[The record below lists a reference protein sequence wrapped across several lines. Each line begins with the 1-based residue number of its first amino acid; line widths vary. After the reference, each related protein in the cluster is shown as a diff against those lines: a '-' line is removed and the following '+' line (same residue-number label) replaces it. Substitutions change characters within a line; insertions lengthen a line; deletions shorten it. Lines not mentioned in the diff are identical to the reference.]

1 MSTDRDFQRITA
13 AWLEEMPDH
22 APDHALDAIL
32 DAVDHTEQVRRPI
45 LGFPRT
51 LTVRG
56 WLPLVA
62 ALAAAGAILLGA
74 AFLLTVGGQ
83 RTTPVPPANGVPLT
97 TTGPLPTDTSPP
109 TDEPSPVASAKG
121 APIVLRGQWL
131 ANAPPV
137 PALGQTDPRIRLEFS
152 GAGDSSWIAASA
164 NQPLLLRSQVAGAP
178 SDISFVATSAG
189 SGCKAGDTGH
199 YRATLT
205 PDGLTMTL
213 AAISDAC
220 AARSSVLARAWV
232 RSLAGQSDGS
242 RGVLDAFDPM
252 ISVTLPVEQYGADI
266 FPDSAFLTGNS
277 SGRIF
282 TVVKNPVGLT
292 DPCSASGGGKLPLQ
306 PGASAFADYIAKLP
320 GFISVDRT
328 QLQVDGHPAI
338 HLAVTTAPTADCTAG
353 KVIEWTP
360 KTPASSRVWFLSLGD
375 PDSIYLVEVGADLY
389 LIQWLGNGVATAD
402 EQAVLSTVHF
412 LDTLPMA
419 P

>member
-1 MSTDRDFQRITA
+1 
-13 AWLEEMPDH
+13 
-22 APDHALDAIL
+22 
-32 DAVDHTEQVRRPI
+32 
-45 LGFPRT
+45 
-51 LTVRG
+51 
-56 WLPLVA
+56 
-62 ALAAAGAILLGA
+62 
-74 AFLLTVGGQ
+74 
-83 RTTPVPPANGVPLT
+83 
-97 TTGPLPTDTSPP
+97 
-109 TDEPSPVASAKG
+109 
-121 APIVLRGQWL
+121 
-131 ANAPPV
+131 
-137 PALGQTDPRIRLEFS
+137 
-152 GAGDSSWIAASA
+152 
-164 NQPLLLRSQVAGAP
+164 VAGAP